1 MSCARNCEKAR
12 AAARGSDTRSKG
24 ESSAWTASAPAAS
37 LDPAAAT
44 EPRAVSVSARA
55 DPAQQDED
63 GGDDA
68 DDGRKAEGQAQRVD
82 ECSDENRDQD
92 ADHEALLLGVVRA
105 PAVDSGWAG
114 CAGPGFPVLSRR

>member
-12 AAARGSDTRSKG
+12 AAARGSDTRSKGEASAWTASAPASKG

-44 EPRAVSVSARA
+44 EPRAVAVSAGA

-68 DDGRKAEGQAQRVD
+68 DDGRKAEGQAERVD

-92 ADHEALLLGVVRA
+92 PDHEVLLLE
-105 PAVDSGWAG
+105 
-114 CAGPGFPVLSRR
+114 